1 MPAYFV
7 AVRNAIKDPKEMEV
21 YLKKAR
27 AAIAGHQFKVLA
39 LYGKVRSCD
48 GPATDG
54 AIIKEF
60 ATFEAAEAWY
70 DSPAYQEAVVHRFAG
85 ADYRTF
91 IIQGV

>member
-7 AVRNAIKDPKEMEV
+7 AVRTAIKDPREMEV
-21 YLKKAR
+21 YMKKAR

-39 LYGKVRSCD
+39 LYGTVRSCD
-48 GPATDG
+48 APATDG

-70 DSPAYQEAVVHRFAG
+70 DSPAYQEAVLHRFAG

>member
-1 MPAYFV
+1 MAAYFV
-7 AVRNAIKDPKEMEV
+7 AVRNAIRDPAEMQT
-21 YLKKAR
+21 YKTLAR
-27 AAIAGHQFKVLA
+27 AAMAGHQFKVLA
-39 LYGKVRSCD
+39 LYGKIRSTD
-48 GPATDG
+48 GPTTDG

-85 ADYRTF
+85 ADYQTF

>member
-7 AVRNAIKDPKEMEV
+7 AIRTRIKDPGEMEV

-39 LYGKVRSCD
+39 LYGKIRSTD
-48 GPATDG
+48 GPASDG

-70 DSPAYQEAVVHRFAG
+70 DSPAYQEAVIHRFAG
-85 ADYRTF
+85 ADYQTF

>member
-7 AVRNAIKDPKEMEV
+7 AIRTAIKDAKEMEV
-21 YLKKAR
+21 YMGKAR

-39 LYGKVRSCD
+39 LYGKVRSTD

-70 DSPAYQEAVVHRFAG
+70 DSHAYQEAVVHRFAG
-85 ADYRTF
+85 ADYQTF

>member
-7 AVRNAIKDPKEMEV
+7 AIRTAIQEPREMAV

-27 AAIAGHQFKVLA
+27 AAMAGHQFKVLA
-39 LYGKVRSCD
+39 LYGKIRSTD

-85 ADYRTF
+85 ADYQTF

>member
-7 AVRNAIKDPKEMEV
+7 AVRTAIKEPKEMEV
-21 YLKKAR
+21 YMKKAR

-48 GPATDG
+48 GPMTDG

-60 ATFEAAEAWY
+60 ATFEAVKDPVKVAKE
-70 DSPAYQEAVVHRFAG
+70 
-85 ADYRTF
+85 
-91 IIQGV
+91 

>member
-7 AVRNAIKDPKEMEV
+7 AIRNAIKDPKEMEV
-21 YLKKAR
+21 YLGKAR

-39 LYGKVRSCD
+39 LYGRIRSCD
-48 GPATDG
+48 GPKTDG
-54 AIIKEF
+54 AIIKAF

-85 ADYRTF
+85 ADYQTF